1 MMNWEA
7 VGAIGELVGAG
18 AVVVTL
24 IYLSFQLRQN
34 TKTIKV
40 ISAQAVTEELQ
51 AMFSLLSSDQSLAEI
66 FVEAG
71 NNNKLDGAKAVRYYT
86 FSSNLLRVYENAFL
100 QRKDKIIDEAHWE
113 GMTRMIIDYTKMTA
127 FPEYW
132 HNRKHWLSNDF
143 QQYMD
148 SKIIPADPKSGVNI
162 PGKY

>member
-1 MMNWEA
+1 MNWEA
-7 VGAIGELVGAG
+7 IGAIGELLGAG

-40 ISAQAVTEELQ
+40 SSAQAVTEELQ
-51 AMFSLLSSDQSLAEI
+51 AMFSLLCSDQSLADI

-71 NNNKLDGAKAVRYYT
+71 NSTKLDGAKAVRYYT

-100 QRKDKIIDEAHWE
+100 QRRENVIEEAHWE
-113 GMTRMIIDYTKMTA
+113 GMTRMMIDYTKMTA

-132 HNRKHWLSNDF
+132 HNRKHWMSNDF
-143 QQYMD
+143 QQYME
-148 SKIIPADPKSGVNI
+148 SNIIYVDPEPGVNI
-162 PGKY
+162 PGIY